1 MAKQRSSG
9 SGYLIVLEG
18 IDGSGKTTVADALA
32 EHLRHTGRPILATQ
46 EPTDSFVGTAVRGAL
61 SDPDHDPVSEA
72 LLFAADHAAHLSRIR
87 AALDDGAIV
96 VSDRYSTSWLV
107 YQSITL
113 QDAFQDADVGPREWL
128 EAIVDPVEVTP
139 DLVLLLDLPVETALE
154 RLDGR
159 AEAPEKFEQAE
170 FLKQVR
176 GRYLEL
182 AQERGFQRV
191 DASATLDETIEACRE
206 HAAALVDGGSA

>member
-1 MAKQRSSG
+1 MADTRASR

-18 IDGSGKTTVADALA
+18 IDGSGTTTVADALV
-32 EHLRHTGRPILATQ
+32 EHLRHTGRPMLATQ

-61 SDPDHDPVSEA
+61 SDPDHDPDSEA
-72 LLFAADHAAHLSRIR
+72 LLFAADHASHLARIR
-87 AALDDGAIV
+87 AALADGAIV

-113 QDAFQDADVGPREWL
+113 EDAFEEAEVDPREWL
-128 EAIVDPVEVTP
+128 SAIVDPIEVTP

-154 RLDGR
+154 RVDGR
-159 AEAPEKFEQAE
+159 TSAPEKFEQAE

-182 AQERGFQRV
+182 AQERGFERV
-191 DASATLDETIEACRE
+191 DASGSLEATIEACKA
-206 HAAALVDGGSA
+206 HADDLVGGSP